1 MEVQMATRKKAKPVK
16 AKQTPKPKA
25 DAPEVRVPQPE
36 KTESKPQAPA
46 KRKQR
51 LARRR
56 RRTKPTSRKREAPK
70 RPIRPPKAAQRRRR
84 GRYSNAERARILKTA
99 TAQKLTAQQVNAK
112 FGVKPLTYYSWRKK
126 AKATSRRAPQRAV
139 AGRPELASLVRER
152 VQERL
157 RKMLPEIVKS
167 EVATYLERTFRKG
180 R

>member
-1 MEVQMATRKKAKPVK
+1 MATRKKTKPVK
-16 AKQTPKPKA
+16 AKQAAKPKA
-25 DAPEVRVPQPE
+25 EAPDARPEAG
-36 KTESKPQAPA
+36 KTEPKPQAPA
-46 KRKQR
+46 KTKQR
-51 LARRR
+51 PARRR

-70 RPIRPPKAAQRRRR
+70 RPIRHPKVAQRRRR

-112 FGVKPLTYYSWRKK
+112 FGVKPLTYYAWRKK
-126 AKATSRRAPQRAV
+126 AKATSKPASRRVV
-139 AGRPELASLVRER
+139 AGRPELAGLVRGS

-157 RKMLPEIVKS
+157 RQMLPAIVKS